1 MSRQVVRDQVVEY
14 LSNADIS
21 GLTTIYTFPPKI
33 TPEGAFYPGQTPNQ
47 FQGAIVFTF
56 IERQSEQ
63 RVAYGG
69 AHNGRKFVTYEFVFS
84 CYYRS
89 IQGQAE
95 VAAMGNETFLD
106 SFVTA
111 IRADRKAGAP
121 PNTQNNVWQWGE
133 AGVGGKGPDIQIES
147 DLPVLLGGAQ
157 EVTQTFSTI
166 RVTVLEEVDT

>member
-1 MSRQVVRDQVVEY
+1 MSRQVVRDQVVSY
-14 LSNADIS
+14 LSNANID

-56 IERQSEQ
+56 IERQSEE
-63 RVAYGG
+63 RVAFGG
-69 AHNGRKFVTYEFVFS
+69 SHNGRKFVTYQLVFS

-89 IQGQAE
+89 TQNQAE
-95 VAAMGNETFLD
+95 IAAMGNEEFLD
-106 SFVTA
+106 SFVSA

-133 AGVGGKGPDIQIES
+133 AGVNGRGQDIEIQS